1 MYWLVGLM
9 TLSLVGVMAAGVYLE
24 LRPVSRRLNAPRWLR
39 GTLGFNLIAFVVA
52 EAGLLFLAVDQ
63 AFAQGPAA
71 AAPGEVSVGLGL
83 ALIGIGIPTALATI
97 GAGIAVGP
105 VGAAA
110 LAVIAEKPEVFGRTL
125 IYLGLAEG
133 IAIYGLVVTILMLG
147 RI

>member
-1 MYWLVGLM
+1 MYWLVGLI
-9 TLSLVGVMAAGVYLE
+9 TLSLVGIVAAGVYLE
-24 LRPVSRRLNAPRWLR
+24 FRPLSRKRPARRWLR
-39 GTLGFNLIAFVVA
+39 GTLAANLLLFVVA
-52 EAGLLFLAVDQ
+52 EALLLFFAVDQ
-63 AFAQGPAA
+63 AMAQAPAA
-71 AAPGEVSVGLGL
+71 GASADVSVGLGL

-110 LAVIAEKPEVFGRTL
+110 LAVIAEKPEIFGRTL

>member
-24 LRPVSRRLNAPRWLR
+24 LRPLSRRIHAPRWLR

-52 EAGLLFLAVDQ
+52 EAGLLFVAVDQ
-63 AFAQGPAA
+63 AFAQAPAA
-71 AAPGEVSVGLGL
+71 AAGEVSVGLGL